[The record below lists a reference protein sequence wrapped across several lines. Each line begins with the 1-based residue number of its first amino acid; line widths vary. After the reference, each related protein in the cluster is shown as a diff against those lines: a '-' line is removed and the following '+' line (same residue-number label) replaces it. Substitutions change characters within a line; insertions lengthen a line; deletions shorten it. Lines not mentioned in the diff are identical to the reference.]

1 MSILVLDMD
10 KIVEQNNDIISR
22 IQNHTLHYICDQL
35 SDILIYNYI
44 SNVWKKNLIQNVRYH
59 LNLRTANLISES
71 YYENF
76 IKMIIDDLEK
86 NKKPL
91 RKKKRPKLSLLKR
104 FLWLGKQKPEN
115 EYIKRLLTI

>member
-91 RKKKRPKLSLLKR
+91 RKKKRPILSLLKR